1 VDDSV
6 NGAGTETA
14 LPAEIAAIVGR
25 RQELR
30 QLGEMLVET
39 RLLTLTGV
47 GGVGKSRLAHALAT
61 RLGERSVGRA
71 WLVELASVRDPNLVA
86 SAVARSVG
94 AEKNG
99 RESLEESIARFIG
112 GMRAL
117 LLLDDCEHVVE
128 TVAELAHTLLQRCP
142 RLRVLTTS
150 RQALGLEGE
159 ATFTVPPLALPRP
172 DEQVHSPQ
180 YALAFEAVQMFAAR
194 AAAAEPSFVLT
205 ENNVEDVIEICRRL
219 DGIPLGIELAAVR
232 VRTLAL
238 GDLRDR
244 LADQLSLSTLS
255 GRSALARHRT
265 LAATI
270 DWSHDLLHP
279 EERLLLHRLSVFSG
293 GFTAEGARSVC
304 ADEALARDTIVET
317 LSALV
322 DQSLVWLDRDAPSD
336 RYRLL
341 EPVRLYALEK
351 LRASGSEQAIREAH
365 LRWCIE
371 WTARLGQ
378 WHGGAGAREAREVA
392 DERGNLFA
400 ALDFSLADPR
410 FTEIGF
416 ELLDQIARTW
426 LNGKWARELIYYGDS
441 FLATDSGSLP
451 MRARILYATGR
462 ARWRVGDFEPAR
474 RKFEECRDIAGRN
487 DDYVFE
493 QGLARLG
500 LGFAALWAGETEDA
514 ASNLALALELIDPV
528 AEPVMNLEAALW
540 LACTKMQDEDSRPE
554 ARLLIESSLEIADT
568 SLRGLAYWLLG
579 HLSLRESRLEAA
591 EAGFRSSLGARFEI
605 GHRIGAA
612 YALQGLAFTASAATN
627 GVRAAQLMGAAEGL
641 SGGAGHRLVEPPG
654 LTRNGWET
662 ALRRE
667 LGNARFDA
675 AYAAGRAL
683 PFAEAA
689 HLGLGEGSLHSAPTP
704 RTRELLTRRESE
716 IARLIATGAT
726 NRKIA
731 AKLAISDQTVKFH
744 VHNILAKLSFESRAQ
759 IVAWQT
765 RRQAN

>member
-1 VDDSV
+1 
-6 NGAGTETA
+6 
-14 LPAEIAAIVGR
+14 
-25 RQELR
+25 
-30 QLGEMLVET
+30 M
-39 RLLTLTGV
+39 
-47 GGVGKSRLAHALAT
+47 
-61 RLGERSVGRA
+61 
-71 WLVELASVRDPNLVA
+71 
-86 SAVARSVG
+86 
-94 AEKNG
+94 
-99 RESLEESIARFIG
+99 
-112 GMRAL
+112 
-117 LLLDDCEHVVE
+117 
-128 TVAELAHTLLQRCP
+128 
-142 RLRVLTTS
+142 LTTS

-159 ATFTVPPLALPRP
+159 VTFTVPPLALPRT
-172 DEQVHSPQ
+172 DERFTSPQ
-180 YALAFEAVQMFAAR
+180 YALGFEAVQMFAAR
-194 AAAAEPSFVLT
+194 ASDADPAFMLT
-205 ENNVEDVIEICRRL
+205 DTNVEDVIEICRRL

-232 VRTLAL
+232 VRTLSL
-238 GDLRDR
+238 DDLRDR
-244 LADQLSLSTLS
+244 LVDQLSLSNLS

-265 LAATI
+265 LAATL
-270 DWSHDLLHP
+270 DWSHDLLDAP
-279 EERLLLHRLSVFSG
+279 ERLLLHRLSVFSG
-293 GFTAEGARSVC
+293 GFTAEAARSVC

-322 DQSLVWLDRDAPSD
+322 DESLVWLDRDGPSD

-351 LRASGSEQAIREAH
+351 LRASGFEQAIREAH
-365 LRWCIE
+365 LRWCLE
-371 WTARLGQ
+371 WTARLGR
-378 WHGGAGAREAREVA
+378 WHGGAGASEARQVA

-426 LNGKWARELIYYGDS
+426 LNGKWARELIYYGDW
-441 FLATDSGSLP
+441 FLATDSASPP

-462 ARWRVGDFEPAR
+462 AALARRDIEPAR
-474 RKFEECRDIAGRN
+474 RKFEECRDIAAAERR
-487 DDYVFE
+487 YVFE

-514 ASNLALALELIDPV
+514 ASHLALALELIDPV

-579 HLSLRESRLEAA
+579 HVSLREARLEAA
-591 EAGFRSSLGARFEI
+591 EAGFRSSLGARFGI

-612 YALQGLAFTASAATN
+612 YALQGLAFTASAATS

-683 PFAEAA
+683 PVCRSSPPRARRGLAA
-689 HLGLGEGSLHSAPTP
+689 QRADATDEGAPDTP
-704 RTRELLTRRESE
+704 RIRDCEADRHGGDQPQDRRE
-716 IARLIATGAT
+716 ARHL
-726 NRKIA
+726 R
-731 AKLAISDQTVKFH
+731 SDGEVP
-744 VHNILAKLSFESRAQ
+744 RAQ
-759 IVAWQT
+759 HPGEALIRVARAD
-765 RRQAN
+765 RRLADPKAGELIPPPGAVT